1 MANFNQVVNISG
13 QEVPFKIYVERRNS
27 VRVSFG
33 RSCINLRMPSSIS
46 GSAQEKHFADS
57 VKWVKNHVK
66 NNPNAL
72 DRYKVKDYNS
82 ISNIEIYDQS
92 IPITITYKKRKS
104 GSGKYN
110 IKTKTIELSL
120 PFEIVGL
127 EKDQMIKSLLSRVC
141 GQLFLP
147 KITARVMEINNNC
160 FHKKINSVNL
170 KYNKSNWGS
179 CSSALNV
186 NLSTRLLFAPMDV
199 IDYVIV
205 HELAHLYEMNHS
217 SKFWNI
223 VSQVMP
229 DYKDKEKWLKINGS
243 ICDF

>member
-1 MANFNQVVNISG
+1 MANFNQVVTISG

-33 RSCINLRMPSSIS
+33 RSCINLRMPSTLS
-46 GSAQEKHFADS
+46 GSAREKHFADS
-57 VKWVKNHVK
+57 VKWVKKHVSK
-66 NNPNAL
+66 NPNAL
-72 DRYKVKDYNS
+72 DRYKIKDYNG
-82 ISNIEIYDQS
+82 ISNIDIYGQS
-92 IPITITYKKRKS
+92 IPIIISYKKRRS

-110 IKTKTIELSL
+110 VKMKTIELSL
-120 PFEIVGL
+120 PSEIGGL
-127 EKDQMIKSLLSRVC
+127 EKDKMIKSLLSRVC
-141 GQLFLP
+141 GQIFLP
-147 KITARVMEINNNC
+147 KVTARVMEINDKC
-160 FHKKINSVNL
+160 FHKNIKSVNL

-179 CSSALNV
+179 CSTASNV

-217 SKFWNI
+217 AKFWNI

-229 DYKDKEKWLKINGS
+229 DYKDKEKWLKKNGS